1 MKTVQKLLD
10 RIANI
15 IKEPLKVSYYGTTM
29 TRTVGSNKQ
38 IVAPTVPG
46 YTFLTWLN
54 VSTSG
59 WIGAIEIE
67 NSQNSTTNVW
77 AASMSSATG
86 TQGNIMAFALY
97 VRSDLV

>member
-1 MKTVQKLLD
+1 MLNTKKLLTK
-10 RIANI
+10 ITQS
-15 IKEPLKVSYYGTTM
+15 IKSPLKVSYYGTTM

-38 IVAPTVPG
+38 IVAPTVSG
-46 YTFLTWLN
+46 YTFLVWLN

-59 WIGAIEIE
+59 WIGALEIE
-67 NSQNSTTNVW
+67 DARNSTTNVW

-97 VRSDLV
+97 IRSDLA